1 MANTTGNNKGHNT
14 ARIEMPALLGWGPT
28 LFEELLGWRPV
39 GAAGAWSASPVTV
52 RQDQDHVLVSA
63 DMPGV
68 DPSDLEVT
76 FERDSLSITGKRG
89 DYTYRYSV
97 LVGDD
102 VDANSIEAQ
111 LDKGVL
117 MIKAGKR
124 PETKPRKIQIKGI
137 EAKAES
143 KSLESG
149 EQSAQK

>member
-1 MANTTGNNKGHNT
+1 MSNTNAYNNGSF
-14 ARIEMPALLGWGPT
+14 AMPALLGWGPT
-28 LFEELLGWRPV
+28 LFEELLGWRPR
-39 GAAGAWSASPVTV
+39 GAGAAWSASPVAV

-68 DPSDLEVT
+68 DPNDLDVV

-89 DYTYRYSV
+89 DFTYRYSV
-97 LVGDD
+97 HVGDD
-102 VDANSIEAQ
+102 IDPSSIEAQ

-124 PETKPRKIQIKGI
+124 PETKPRKIQIKGVTG
-137 EAKAES
+137 AES

-149 EQSAQK
+149 EQAEQK